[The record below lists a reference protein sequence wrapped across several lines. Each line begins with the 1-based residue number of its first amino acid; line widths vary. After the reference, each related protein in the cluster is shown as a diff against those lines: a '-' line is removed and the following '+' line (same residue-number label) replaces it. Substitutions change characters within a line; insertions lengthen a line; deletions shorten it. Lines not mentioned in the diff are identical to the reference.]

1 MELPSIPPENIE
13 IEEEIEPTRE
23 SWSGEMERQEEVELG
38 ENEDG
43 EMVFESRES
52 WKEENTDEGE
62 NKGDKAMSPEENDG
76 KMVFKSGERREEE
89 KKQETRVLFWFLLLF
104 IPNDDKQNF
113 PFSKL

>member
-43 EMVFESRES
+43 EMVFESGES
-52 WKEENTDEGE
+52 WKEENMDEE
-62 NKGDKAMSPEENDG
+62 KNKGDKVVSPEENNG
-76 KMVFKSGERREEE
+76 EVVFESGESWDEENIE
-89 KKQETRVLFWFLLLF
+89 EG
-104 IPNDDKQNF
+104 DDTMYNEYYHD
-113 PFSKL
+113 